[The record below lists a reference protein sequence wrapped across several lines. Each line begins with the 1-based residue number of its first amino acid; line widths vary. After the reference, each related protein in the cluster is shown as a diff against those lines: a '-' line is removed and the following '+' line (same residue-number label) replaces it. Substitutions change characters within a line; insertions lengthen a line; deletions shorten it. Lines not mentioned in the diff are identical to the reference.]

1 MASLHTRKG
10 LAKIT
15 AHPHC
20 TNLAGGGGF
29 TGGKSNMRCH
39 LRKRFGKRQSCTFC
53 LTKCDGIAGGI
64 NFKYWCQKATAV
76 KGNCRHGTPC
86 GGKDFHL
93 PHIDGFAPQV

>member
-39 LRKRFGKRQSCTFC
+39 LRKRFGKHKSCSFC
-53 LTKCDGIAGGI
+53 LTRIPNTFLFRASAI
-64 NFKYWCQKATAV
+64 AV
-76 KGNCRHGTPC
+76 KGNCSEHRVPC
-86 GGKDFHL
+86 GASGGFRL
-93 PHIDGFAPQV
+93 PKTISPP